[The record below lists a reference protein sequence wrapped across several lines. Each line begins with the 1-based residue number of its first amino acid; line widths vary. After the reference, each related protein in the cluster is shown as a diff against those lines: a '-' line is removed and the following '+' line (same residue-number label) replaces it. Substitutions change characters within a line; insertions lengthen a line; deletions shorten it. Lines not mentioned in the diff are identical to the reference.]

1 MNVHANSAPNASA
14 TPLVPV
20 LRTVL
25 LADVVDSTAFLQRLG
40 DARAAAL
47 LQRLELHLRDLLAAT
62 HGQFIDKAD
71 GVLALFERPV
81 HAVDFALRY
90 QKLLA
95 ELGAEYGEPGLC
107 ARVGIHVGEVM
118 TWANDPR
125 AVAAGA
131 KPIEVE
137 GLAKPVAARLMALAL
152 PGQVLLSGMAQTL
165 ALRAIAELGDRGER
179 LKWIMHGRYRFKGVP
194 APMLVHEAGEV
205 GLSPLRAPPS
215 GQKVWREVPLW
226 RRPPMLAAEIA
237 VAVGIAVASFY
248 GAFKSEPAMA
258 FYERDWVVVAD
269 LNNLTGETLLSD
281 PLETALRVGLQ
292 QSPYV
297 NLVSDIRV
305 EQTLERMGRR
315 SDAPIDR
322 EIGAEIA
329 AREGARAL
337 LLPTLTEVGGHLQ
350 ISLEVVDP
358 NSKRTVYSESAVV
371 NGSRDLLPAMDD
383 VLGRMRNRLGE
394 SVASVDERSAP
405 LAEVTTSNIEA
416 LRAYS
421 LGLQARAEHRLADAE
436 ALQRQAIKLDPD
448 FALAYAALAALQ
460 FTNDESD
467 AALANIHE
475 ALKRKDKLTVRE
487 KLYLDA
493 IAGVYGPLEDML
505 ARWKLL
511 ASMYP
516 DEYRAYYNYAY
527 FEYRRGFAYEQALDF
542 LTPALA
548 QQNPT
553 RVSAHF
559 LRGAILLQLD
569 RTDESLAAF
578 AQAQALGLRGY
589 KGVYAS
595 AHASRRDFASA
606 MHVIESQ
613 EGSGVPWKDQEH
625 QLSLAAFEA
634 DQGRIGDAIDRLARV
649 RREAGLTGDVD
660 LRFEGTALSLRG
672 YLRDAAYDNDLQA
685 YAAKIEKEFVNANEA
700 RRGDLAYVMLSG
712 AMLLAR
718 DGRLQQAHAAIAQ
731 VEPYAVAAG
740 QPLITAM
747 LATARSEVALAEG
760 DANAAVEALA
770 LGMESHHATYQAHA
784 VLLRAL
790 ATQGDLAAARRE
802 ADWLATHRGA
812 AYGEYGVEYM
822 GQAANVVESDLAL
835 LAAYRLAQA
844 AGDGDSAK
852 RNLEAF
858 RAAWGEAADGPAAAS
873 RLKALTP

>member
-1 MNVHANSAPNASA
+1 MNTSTASAPNASA

-25 LADVVDSTAFLQRLG
+25 IADVVESSAFLQRLG
-40 DARAAAL
+40 DARAATL

-95 ELGAEYGEPGLC
+95 DLGAEYGEPGLC
-107 ARVGIHVGEVM
+107 ARIGIHVGEVM

-165 ALRAIAELGDRGER
+165 ALRAIGELGDRGDR
-179 LKWIMHGRYRFKGVP
+179 LKWLMHGRYRFKGVP
-194 APMLVHEAGEV
+194 APMLVHEAGET
-205 GLSPLRAPPS
+205 GISPLRAPPS

-226 RRPPMLAAEIA
+226 RRPPMLALE
-237 VAVGIAVASFY
+237 VVTAVGVVIASLY
-248 GAFKSEPAMA
+248 GTFKSEPAMA

-269 LNNLTGETLLSD
+269 LNNLTDETLLKD

-297 NLVSDIRV
+297 NLVSDLRI
-305 EQTLERMGRR
+305 EQSLERMGRKL
-315 SDAPIDR
+315 DVPIDR
-322 EIGAEIA
+322 EIGTEIA

-337 LLPTLTEVGGHLQ
+337 VLPTLTEVGGRLQ

-358 NSKRTVYSESAVV
+358 RTKEIVYSESAIAS
-371 NGSRDLLPAMDD
+371 GSRDLLPAMDD
-383 VLGRMRNRLGE
+383 VLERMRSRFGE
-394 SVASVDERSAP
+394 SVASIDQHSEP

-421 LGLQARAEHRLADAE
+421 LGLQARADHRLADAL
-436 ALQRQAIKLDPD
+436 ALQRQAIALDPD

-460 FTNDESD
+460 FTNGESD

-475 ALKRKDKLTVRE
+475 ALARRDKLTVRE

-493 IAGVYGPLEDML
+493 IEGAFGPLEPML

-511 ASMYP
+511 ATMYP

-527 FEYRRGFAYEQALDF
+527 FGYRRGLNQQQGLDY

-548 QQNPT
+548 QQNPA

-559 LRGAILLQLD
+559 LRGVLLLQLD
-569 RTDESLAAF
+569 HQEESLAAF

-589 KGVYAS
+589 KGTYAA

-606 MHVIESQ
+606 MRVIESQ
-613 EGSGVPWKDQEH
+613 EGSGVPVKDQEH

-634 DQGRIGDAIDRLARV
+634 DQGRIGDAVKRLVMV
-649 RREAGLTGDVD
+649 RREAGLDGDLG
-660 LRFEGTALSLRG
+660 LRFQGAELSLRNFAP
-672 YLRDAAYDNDLQA
+672 DATFNADLTAYVLTLS
-685 YAAKIEKEFVNANEA
+685 KEFTSADDA
-700 RRGDLAYVMLSG
+700 RRVDLAYVLLAG
-712 AMLLAR
+712 ATLLAR
-718 DGRLQQAHAAIAQ
+718 HGNAQGAEKAIRLT
-731 VEPYAVAAG
+731 EPFVNSAG
-740 QPLITAM
+740 QPVLSAM
-747 LATARSEVALAEG
+747 LAVARAEHYLGNG
-760 DANAAVEALA
+760 DADAAVDALA
-770 LGMESHHATYQAHA
+770 LGMESNRTNYQAHA
-784 VLLRAL
+784 VLMRAL
-790 ATQGDLAAARRE
+790 VAKGDIPRARRE
-802 ADWLATHRGA
+802 AAWLATHRGA
-812 AYGEYGVEYM
+812 AYGEYGLDYM
-822 GQAANVVESDLAL
+822 LQGANVVESDLAL
-835 LAAYRLAQA
+835 LAAQKLAQS
-844 AGDGDSAK
+844 AGDASDAE
-852 RNLEAF
+852 RNRQAF
-858 RAAWGEAADGPAAAS
+858 RAAWGDAADGAAATN
-873 RLKALTP
+873 RLEKLKL